1 MRTAETILSIMRDR
15 SRTRVTGELTE
26 IERLTVSSE
35 RCGWKSAEWSL
46 AGRLLYRTPGS
57 EGGVEKRIE
66 RQRAP
71 LLPDHL
77 WIGRSRYSPTR

>member
-35 RCGWKSAEWSL
+35 RGGWKSAEWSL
-46 AGRLLYRTPGS
+46 AGRLLYGTSGLGRG
-57 EGGVEKRIE
+57 KRE
-66 RQRAP
+66 
-71 LLPDHL
+71 
-77 WIGRSRYSPTR
+77 T